1 MFEICLLALTL
12 GCAANPGCRQEA
24 SGPPVVTL
32 KNAQGQEVLV
42 RVEVAAT
49 SRERE
54 QGLMHRKHLDPD
66 AGMLFVYPFDSMQSF
81 WMKDTFIPLDI
92 IFIGNNRRIVGIAQN
107 TKPLSLERIQ
117 VDTPSRFILEVNAGF
132 AKKRGIREGSQV
144 RFSGIGAGGLP

>member
-1 MFEICLLALTL
+1 MFEICLLALAL
-12 GCAANPGCRQEA
+12 GCAANPGCREEPQ
-24 SGPPVVTL
+24 GPPVVML
-32 KNAQGQEVLV
+32 ESAQGQEVRV

-66 AGMLFVYPFDSMQSF
+66 AGMLFVYPFDSLQSF
-81 WMKDTFIPLDI
+81 WMKNTFIPLDI
-92 IFIGNNRRIVGIAQN
+92 IFIGNNRRIAGIAEN

-132 AKKRGIREGSQV
+132 AKKHGIREGSQV

>member
-1 MFEICLLALTL
+1 MFEICLLALAM
-12 GCAANPGCRQEA
+12 GCAANPGCRKEQ
-24 SGPPVVTL
+24 SGPPEVVL
-32 KNAQGQEVLV
+32 KNSQGQEVRV

-66 AGMLFVYPFDSMQSF
+66 AGMLFVYPFDSQQSF
-81 WMKDTFIPLDI
+81 WMKNTYIPLDI
-92 IFIGNNRRIVGIAQN
+92 IFIGSNRRIVGIAEN

-117 VDTPSRFILEVNAGF
+117 VDAPSRFILEVNAGF
-132 AKKRGIREGSQV
+132 SKKHGIREGSRV